1 MKHTFR
7 TQQPASLFL
16 RKYIAYYYFHQTNEK
31 SGTLRFT
38 YYPHIKNALTIYRN
52 SSAVMLDDYTSR
64 TIPNAN
70 DYFFTYTKLVRRYSD
85 AELNA
90 PFDKIGVVFQPLG
103 INHFING
110 NLSEI
115 IEKEINPNLTYFK
128 ASMRPFLD
136 KIYDADNLNKK
147 VEYLDSYFQS
157 VFVGFEEKRV
167 SDVIQLI
174 LNTEQKYTVQTLAA
188 TLNINRKTLLRL
200 FKKHLCC
207 SVKDYLGA
215 VQFRRALETY
225 QSKTNKPL
233 LTHLALD
240 SDYYDQSDFINHF
253 TKITGFN
260 PKRFFKKVVKYGE
273 EETFWAFD
281 KSSSHTLNY

>member
-1 MKHTFR
+1 MKHTFK
-7 TQQPASLFL
+7 THQPASSFL

-31 SGTLRFT
+31 NGKLHFT
-38 YYPHIKNALTIYRN
+38 YYPHIKNALTIYKN

-70 DYFFTYTKLVRRYSD
+70 GYFFAYTKLLQRYSN

-90 PFDKIGVVFQPLG
+90 PFDKVGIVFQPLG
-103 INHFING
+103 INHFIEE

-115 IEKEINPNLTYFK
+115 INKEINPNLHYFK
-128 ASMRPFLD
+128 TSMSPFLD
-136 KIYDADNLNKK
+136 KIYALDDLNKK
-147 VEYLDSYFQS
+147 VACLDDYFQS
-157 VFVGFEEKRV
+157 IFVDFEEQRLV
-167 SDVIQLI
+167 NAIQLI
-174 LNTEQKYTVQTLAA
+174 LDSEQKFTVQSLAT

-215 VQFRRALETY
+215 VQFRRALEVY
-225 QSKTNKPL
+225 QSKSQKPL
-233 LTHLALD
+233 LTHLAFD
-240 SDYYDQSDFINHF
+240 VDYYDQSDFINHF

-273 EETFWAFD
+273 EETFWSFD
-281 KSSSHTLNY
+281 EKL